1 MQLLE
6 LTLLTNDLKATEIF
20 YNQLI
25 GFEIVHKSDHYIS
38 FKIGTSKL
46 IFELTKNEE
55 NPNYHFAFTIPV
67 NKINE
72 AKNWLLERTNLITAE
87 DGTLITDFE
96 NWKAKAVYFYD
107 SNQNILELICRTD
120 LQNSSDE
127 HFSVNSIFNI
137 SEAGIVADQPLEIG
151 KEIIKKSGIDFF
163 SKGPKREDFAA
174 LGDDNGLFVIS
185 NPKRNWYPTENRAEK
200 WKVKVKFQVAQNE
213 FEMEFN

>member
-25 GFEIVHKSDHYIS
+25 GFEIVHKSEQHIS

-46 IFELTKNEE
+46 IFEITKNDE
-55 NPNYHFAFTIPV
+55 NSNYHFAFTIPV

-107 SNQNILELICRTD
+107 SNQNILELICRAD

-127 HFSVNSIFNI
+127 HFSVDSILNI
-137 SEAGIVADQPLEIG
+137 SEAGIVTDQPLEIG
-151 KEIIKKSGIDFF
+151 KEIIEKSGIDFF

-200 WKVKVKFQVAQNE
+200 WKVKVKFQVAQNA

>member
-1 MQLLE
+1 MQIRE

-25 GFEIVHKSDHYIS
+25 GFEIINNSEQQIS
-38 FKIGTSKL
+38 FKIGTSIL
-46 IFELTKNEE
+46 VFELTKLSE
-55 NPNYHFAFTIPV
+55 NPKYHFAFTIPN
-67 NKINE
+67 NKITE
-72 AKNWLLERTNLITAE
+72 AFEWLLERTNLITAE

-107 SNQNILELICRTD
+107 NNQNVLELICRTD
-120 LQNSSDE
+120 LQNASNQN
-127 HFSVNSIFNI
+127 FSVESILNI
-137 SEAGIVADQPLEIG
+137 SEAGIVSDQPLEIG
-151 KEIIKKSGIDFF
+151 KQINEKSGSDFF

-174 LGDDNGLFVIS
+174 IGDDNGLFVIS
-185 NPKRNWYPTENRAEK
+185 NPKRNWYPTDNRAEK